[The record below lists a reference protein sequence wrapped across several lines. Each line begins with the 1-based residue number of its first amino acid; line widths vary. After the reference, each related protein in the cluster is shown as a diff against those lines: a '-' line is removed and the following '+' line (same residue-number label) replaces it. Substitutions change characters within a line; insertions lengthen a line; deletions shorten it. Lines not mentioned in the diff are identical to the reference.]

1 MDSPDPRIGLLRTI
15 LEGAASLSL
24 SLFFS
29 FSLFPFSRHK
39 WLAAPSLSSWTSD
52 LWGRHNGWLSK
63 QNVGFEIHR
72 YFIHMDT
79 YVSHHNKQY
88 CQENKH
94 THHRHTDKKTV
105 SFGSSLSSIN
115 RVQSFLSFSFFLK
128 SCKGAK
134 KFEKTVKRYLFITF
148 INHCVSV
155 PSFLSHKS
163 FRSCESAKKFL
174 EIFDEQSCVR
184 SKTERTFFNVVR
196 APTYRNFGSV

>member
-1 MDSPDPRIGLLRTI
+1 MVIETKCRIRNPPIFYTHGY
-15 LEGAASLSL
+15 
-24 SLFFS
+24 
-29 FSLFPFSRHK
+29 
-39 WLAAPSLSSWTSD
+39 
-52 LWGRHNGWLSK
+52 N
-63 QNVGFEIHR
+63 
-72 YFIHMDT
+72 
-79 YVSHHNKQY
+79 VSHHNKQY

-184 SKTERTFFNVVR
+184 SKTERTFFNV
-196 APTYRNFGSV
+196 GSRTASFFV